1 MTLSKDQ
8 ELLVKLYECQDIILE
23 IYNND
28 KNNKKYLTISK
39 IVTHLENKIIND
51 GGFVGI

>member
-23 IYNND
+23 SYNND
-28 KNNKKYLTISK
+28 KKYLTISK